1 MVRNPTTATAR
12 IPPMATTARPPG
24 ADIAIR
30 VPSTAALFDA
40 WSVEPLHARPLS
52 DEARERIVDA
62 WSEVAKK
69 ATGTPR
75 LSLVLPSGERPGAD
89 EAAIV
94 AAVRADLRTMK
105 VDARRHWIRRALAP
119 RETRIGVL
127 VFFLALGAAAV
138 VDFGESEGSLATLL
152 SQTFVVLAWVALWAP
167 AYRLLTA
174 ASFRLGRRYFA
185 ELAEAEITLR
195 WD

>member
-1 MVRNPTTATAR
+1 
-12 IPPMATTARPPG
+12 MATE
-24 ADIAIR
+24 IAIR
-30 VPSTAALFDA
+30 IPSTAALFDA
-40 WSVEPLHARPLS
+40 WSAEPLASRPLS

-69 ATGTPR
+69 SHGTPH
-75 LSLVLPSGERPGAD
+75 LQLVLPEGERASAD

-94 AAVRADLRTMK
+94 GAVRADLRTMK
-105 VDARRHWIRRALAP
+105 VDARHHWIRRAFAP
-119 RETRIGVL
+119 RETRIGLL

-138 VDFGESEGSLATLL
+138 LDYGAAEGSLETLL
-152 SQTFVVLAWVALWAP
+152 SQTFVVFAWVALWGP

-185 ELAEAEITLR
+185 ELAEADIAVR

>member
-1 MVRNPTTATAR
+1 MTE
-12 IPPMATTARPPG
+12 
-24 ADIAIR
+24 IAIR

-40 WSVEPLHARPLS
+40 WSVEPLATRPLS

-69 ATGTPR
+69 ASGTPR
-75 LSLVLPSGERPGAD
+75 LRLVLPAGEHAGAD

-94 AAVRADLRTMK
+94 GAVRADLETMK
-105 VDARRHWIRRALAP
+105 TDSRRRWVRRALAP
-119 RETRIGVL
+119 RETRIGL
-127 VFFLALGAAAV
+127 MIFFLALGAAAV
-138 VDFGESEGSLATLL
+138 IDFGSSEGSLSNLL
-152 SQTFVVLAWVALWAP
+152 SQTFVVLAWVALWGP

-174 ASFRLGRRYFA
+174 ASYRLGRRYFA
-185 ELAEAEITLR
+185 ELAEAEIAVH

>member
-1 MVRNPTTATAR
+1 MR
-12 IPPMATTARPPG
+12 PMAAE
-24 ADIAIR
+24 IAIR
-30 VPSTAALFDA
+30 IPSTAALFDA
-40 WSVEPLHARPLS
+40 WSAEPLATRPLS

-62 WSEVAKK
+62 WSEVAKQ

-75 LSLVLPSGERPGAD
+75 LRLVLPAGERARAD
-89 EAAIV
+89 EPAIV
-94 AAVRADLRTMK
+94 GAIRADLRTMK
-105 VDARRHWIRRALAP
+105 VDARHHWVRRALAP

-127 VFFLALGAAAV
+127 IFFLALFAAAII
-138 VDFGESEGSLATLL
+138 DFGSSEGSLSTLL
-152 SQTFVVLAWVALWAP
+152 SQTFVVLAWVALWGP

-185 ELAEAEITLR
+185 ELAEAEITIR